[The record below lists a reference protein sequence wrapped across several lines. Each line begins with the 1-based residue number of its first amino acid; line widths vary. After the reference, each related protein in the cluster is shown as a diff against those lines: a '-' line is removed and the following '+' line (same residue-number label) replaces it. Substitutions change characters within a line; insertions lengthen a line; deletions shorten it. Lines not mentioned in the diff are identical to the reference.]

1 MSYQYN
7 IIYTAGG
14 KVHKTHH
21 SETVDF
27 EIREEINGDILTL
40 TLLPKTDITFQK
52 FEIKDNISFSKESKF
67 FVNGYQ
73 SWTVSKEYA
82 PNDDMRDDFDPKLLS
97 VLDKKSFNIRGIWG
111 AGDLTF
117 HEYPEQSGIF
127 YGYSYAYIRNAK
139 EQDTQSL
146 RLMPTLQPFL
156 LKKTLR
162 ALHTKKVRKLH
173 FLNFAILLIILTMH
187 LIHIL
192 KRQKSISREQKECAA
207 TPHGTTITQA

>member
-82 PNDDMRDDFDPKLLS
+82 PNDDMRDDFNPKLLS

-127 YGYSYAYIRNAK
+127 YGYSYA
-139 EQDTQSL
+139 
-146 RLMPTLQPFL
+146 
-156 LKKTLR
+156 
-162 ALHTKKVRKLH
+162 
-173 FLNFAILLIILTMH
+173 
-187 LIHIL
+187 
-192 KRQKSISREQKECAA
+192 
-207 TPHGTTITQA
+207 

>member
-82 PNDDMRDDFDPKLLS
+82 PNDDMRDDFNPKLLS

-111 AGDLTF
+111 AGDLTSTNILSKA
-117 HEYPEQSGIF
+117 EYFTDI
-127 YGYSYAYIRNAK
+127 
-139 EQDTQSL
+139 L
-146 RLMPTLQPFL
+146 TLTSEMQTISAFL
-156 LKKTLR
+156 L
-162 ALHTKKVRKLH
+162 
-173 FLNFAILLIILTMH
+173 
-187 LIHIL
+187 
-192 KRQKSISREQKECAA
+192 
-207 TPHGTTITQA
+207 P

>member
-14 KVHKTHH
+14 KVHKTNH

-73 SWTVSKEYA
+73 S
-82 PNDDMRDDFDPKLLS
+82 
-97 VLDKKSFNIRGIWG
+97 
-111 AGDLTF
+111 
-117 HEYPEQSGIF
+117 
-127 YGYSYAYIRNAK
+127 
-139 EQDTQSL
+139 
-146 RLMPTLQPFL
+146 
-156 LKKTLR
+156 
-162 ALHTKKVRKLH
+162 
-173 FLNFAILLIILTMH
+173 
-187 LIHIL
+187 
-192 KRQKSISREQKECAA
+192 
-207 TPHGTTITQA
+207 